1 MKNPDPGTRQGLH
14 MDRAS
19 SSTVARLSS
28 YLRLLRELEAHN
40 IETISSSHLAERT
53 AVTPAQVRKDL
64 SSFGNF
70 GRRGLGY
77 NVRRLR
83 QEIGEILGLTRIW
96 RVGLVGAGN
105 LGHALFSYEGFGRQG
120 FPIEAV
126 FDADPRKVGTAW
138 NGMQVQSFEEFPRVA
153 RRSPFE
159 IIILAVPGEVAQ
171 QVVDTVVAS
180 GTRGI
185 LNFAPAKL
193 QVPSGVAV
201 REVDLSIAME
211 SLSFALSR

>member
-1 MKNPDPGTRQGLH
+1 MKNPESDAQRSLH

-19 SSTVARLSS
+19 ASTVTRLSS
-28 YLRLLRELEAHN
+28 YLRLLRELESEN
-40 IETISSSHLAERT
+40 LETISSKLLAERT
-53 AVTPAQVRKDL
+53 GVTPAQVRKDL
-64 SSFGNF
+64 SVFGNF

-77 NVRRLR
+77 NVHRLR
-83 QEIGEILGLTRIW
+83 DEIGEILGLNHTW

-105 LGHALFSYEGFGRQG
+105 LGQALYSYAGFSRQG

-126 FDADPRKVGTAW
+126 FDTDPRKVGMSW
-138 NGMQVQSFEEFPRVA
+138 NGMQIQHFEEFARVA
-153 RRSPFE
+153 GRKPFE
-159 IIILAVPGEVAQ
+159 IVIVAVPGDVAQ
-171 QVVDTVVAS
+171 EVVDKVVAA

-185 LNFAPAKL
+185 LNFASAKL
-193 QVPSGVAV
+193 DVPPGVAV

>member
-1 MKNPDPGTRQGLH
+1 MKNPEPQEPRSLH

-19 SSTVARLSS
+19 ASTVTRLSS
-28 YLRLLRELEAHN
+28 YLRLLRELEVEN
-40 IETISSSHLAERT
+40 IETISSKLLAQRCG
-53 AVTPAQVRKDL
+53 VTSAQFRKDL
-64 SSFGNF
+64 SVFGNF
-70 GRRGLGY
+70 GRPGLGY
-77 NVRRLR
+77 NVHRLR
-83 QEIGEILGLTRIW
+83 DGIGEILGLHHTW

-105 LGHALFSYEGFGRQG
+105 LGHALYLYEGFRRQG

-126 FDADPRKVGTAW
+126 FDADPGKVGTSW
-138 NGMQVQSFEEFPRVA
+138 NGMEIRSFDDFARVA
-153 RRSPFE
+153 RRKPFE
-159 IIILAVPGEVAQ
+159 IIILAVPGDVAQ
-171 QVVDTVVAS
+171 EVVDAVVAA

-193 QVPSGVAV
+193 DVPPGVAV

>member
-1 MKNPDPGTRQGLH
+1 MKTPESAEQRSMH

-19 SSTVARLSS
+19 ASTVTRLSS
-28 YLRLLRELEAHN
+28 YLRLLREVQAENL
-40 IETISSSHLAERT
+40 ETISSKLLAERT
-53 AVTPAQVRKDL
+53 GVTSAQVRKDL
-64 SSFGNF
+64 SVFGNF

-77 NVRRLR
+77 NVHRLCD
-83 QEIGEILGLTRIW
+83 EIGEILGLNRIW

-105 LGHALFSYEGFGRQG
+105 LGQALYSYGGFSRQG

-138 NGMQVQSFEEFPRVA
+138 NGMEIQSFAEFSRVA
-153 RRSPFE
+153 RRKPFD

-171 QVVDTVVAS
+171 EVVDTVVCE

-193 QVPSGVAV
+193 EVPTGVAV

>member
-1 MKNPDPGTRQGLH
+1 MTNPDPGMRQSLH

-28 YLRLLRELEAHN
+28 YLRLLRELQAAN
-40 IETISSSHLAERT
+40 VETISSRHLAERT
-53 AVTPAQVRKDL
+53 GVTSAQVRKDL
-64 SSFGNF
+64 SNFGNF

-77 NVRRLR
+77 NVQRLR
-83 QEIGEILGLTRIW
+83 TEVGEILGLTRTW

-126 FDADPRKVGTAW
+126 FDADPRKVGMAW
-138 NGMQVQSFEEFPRVA
+138 NGMQIQPFDDFPRQA
-153 RRSPFE
+153 RSNPFE
-159 IIILAVPGEVAQ
+159 IIIVAVPGDVAQ
-171 QVVDTVVAS
+171 QVVDTVVDA

-193 QVPSGVAV
+193 SVPTGVAV

>member
-1 MKNPDPGTRQGLH
+1 MKTPEPEEERSLH

-19 SSTVARLSS
+19 TSTVTRLSS
-28 YLRLLRELEAHN
+28 YLRLLRELEAEDL
-40 IETISSSHLAERT
+40 ETISSKLLAERT
-53 AVTPAQVRKDL
+53 GVTSAQVRKDL
-64 SSFGNF
+64 SVFGNF

-77 NVRRLR
+77 NVHRLR
-83 QEIGEILGLTRIW
+83 DEIREILGLHHTW

-105 LGHALFSYEGFGRQG
+105 LGQALYSYEGFGRQG

-126 FDADPRKVGTAW
+126 FDTDPDKVGSSW
-138 NGMQVQSFEEFPRVA
+138 NGLEIKHFEEFTRVA
-153 RRSPFE
+153 RRKPFE
-159 IIILAVPGEVAQ
+159 IVILAVPGEVAQ
-171 QVVDTVVAS
+171 EVVDTVVAE

-185 LNFAPAKL
+185 LNFASAKL
-193 QVPSGVAV
+193 DVPPGVAV

>member
-1 MKNPDPGTRQGLH
+1 

-28 YLRLLRELEAHN
+28 YLRLLRELESDDV
-40 IETISSSHLAERT
+40 ETISSQHLADRT
-53 AVTPAQVRKDL
+53 GVTSAQVRKDL
-64 SSFGNF
+64 SNFGNF

-77 NVRRLR
+77 NVPRLR
-83 QEIGEILGLTRIW
+83 QEIGDILGLTRTW
-96 RVGLVGAGN
+96 RVGLIGAGS

-126 FDADPRKVGTAW
+126 FDADPRKVGTSW
-138 NGMQVQSFEEFPRVA
+138 NGMQIRSFDEFSRLA
-153 RRSPFE
+153 RRNPFE
-159 IIILAVPGEVAQ
+159 IVILAVPGDVAQ
-171 QVVDTVVAS
+171 KVVDAVVAA

-193 QVPSGVAV
+193 HVPPGVAV